1 MRGITKPV
9 FYMDLPSVAQSVAL
23 SESVVKK
30 LVREGKFP
38 QPRQLSGR
46 RVAWLVREVEA
57 WVESCPVS
65 ELLPPGLGGSQFLQD
80 EQQAA

>member
-1 MRGITKPV
+1 MKPV
-9 FYMDLPSVAQSVAL
+9 FYLDLPSVAEAVAL

-57 WVESCPVS
+57 WVEACPVS
-65 ELLPPGLGGSQFLQD
+65 QLLPPGLGASQSPQD
-80 EQQAA
+80 EQLAA

>member
-1 MRGITKPV
+1 MKPV
-9 FYMDLPSVAQSVAL
+9 FYLDLPSVAEAVAL

-65 ELLPPGLGGSQFLQD
+65 ALLPPGANQPIVIQD
-80 EQQAA
+80 APQAA

>member
-1 MRGITKPV
+1 MKQVVKPV
-9 FYMDLPSVAQSVAL
+9 FYLDLPSVATAVAL

-65 ELLPPGLGGSQFLQD
+65 ALLPPGATSEDPQD
-80 EQQAA
+80 VRQAA